1 MHKKLAVSLLLGVLG
16 FLGIVARAADPVTI
30 ETSWVDDFYYTKCT
44 GVPSCTADV
53 AGLGAGVSIST
64 QNVVGFSWSVL
75 SNGADST
82 FTISQVTRTY
92 PPVSITGSNPQSGA
106 NVNGPASGFNDTSD
120 KLVWHLSAHQH
131 DHGDYGCG
139 RHSRQWPVPG
149 IGDQPHISFFWIDSL
164 GYYLFVGR
172 DRPQEKRSVRIK

>member
-30 ETSWVDDFYYTKCT
+30 ETSWNYDFYYTKCT
-44 GVPSCTADV
+44 GVTACTADV

-106 NVNGPASGFNDTSD
+106 NVNGPASGFNDTGHPPTSWYGTSPLISTTTAITAVAGIPVNGQFQA
-120 KLVWHLSAHQH
+120 LVTNPTFHFSGLTASATT
-131 DHGDYGCG
+131 YLWVEIG
-139 RHSRQWPVPG
+139 RRKNA
-149 IGDQPHISFFWIDSL
+149 L
-164 GYYLFVGR
+164 
-172 DRPQEKRSVRIK
+172 